1 MTNIFRVASADFKR
15 LITNVVALVV
25 IMGLSVMPCL
35 YAWFNILSNWDP
47 YGENATKNLQVVVA
61 SSDTGVEVGG
71 ITLNVGDMII
81 SNLKENKTIGW
92 VFVDTKEEAVEGVY
106 SGKYYAALV
115 VDEKFSSD
123 IISFLGGDLQNPK
136 ITYYENEKKNAIAP
150 KITGKVKTTLEEEID
165 KAFVST
171 LAKTMLQVSNYVASS
186 EGSTTAGLTDTVQE
200 KLEKLDGDM
209 TTYITILESYISII
223 DAATSLTEATDKVT
237 DQLDSIMQSGRT
249 IANSASS
256 AIDSGENAVDTT
268 SDLMRINIGNAKTS
282 IYSISDMTNLML
294 NQVDN
299 VGRVGS
305 AQVDSLLAAVT
316 SLHELYNTNIRDTVS
331 LNTEIDN
338 EKKSIDTDLTA
349 IEADL
354 NALKAT
360 GDVTSTDAKALI
372 ENLNND
378 MEASKCDIDNLYE
391 TYNNTIDPQ
400 LNNTMNS
407 IQASMNEIQQILNYS
422 SDSIDDVSRALNSY
436 PEMMGFGKDKL
447 TETLNTALDMQS
459 KLRQLIAD
467 VDDLENNHQYATLMK
482 LIETDPAIIADFI
495 SSPVNLDEKPIYYV
509 ANNGSATAPFYIIL
523 SIWFGALILI
533 AIVHSTLKTVPVGC
547 VNLMNYQ
554 KFFGRYMVFYFIGQI
569 QTIITVLG
577 CLLFVGIQCEHPFMF
592 WLAASITSFTFTLF
606 MYSLS
611 YAFGNVGEAAA
622 VVLLVIQVAGSG
634 GTFPVEVLPIV
645 FQYMYKYMPFA
656 YGMNA
661 IRETIAGFHG
671 KDYWLYLGGMGIY
684 VLVALLFGLIISI
697 PCAKLNKMIEES
709 KENTDLLV

>member
-237 DQLDSIMQSGRT
+237 DQLDSIMESGRT

-282 IYSISDMTNLML
+282 IYSISDMTNSML

-299 VGRVGS
+299 VGKVGS
-305 AQVDSLLAAVT
+305 SQVDSLLTAVT

-338 EKKSIDTDLTA
+338 EKKSIDTDLA
-349 IEADL
+349 AVENDL

-360 GDVTSTDAKALI
+360 GDVTSADAKALI
-372 ENLNND
+372 ENLNKD
-378 MEASKCDIDNLYE
+378 MEASKRDIDNLYE

-533 AIVHSTLKTVPVGC
+533 AIVHSTLKTVPAGC

>member
-282 IYSISDMTNLML
+282 IYSISDMTNTML
-294 NQVDN
+294 NKVDN

-305 AQVDSLLAAVT
+305 SQVDSLLTAVT

-338 EKKSIDTDLTA
+338 GKKSIDTDLTA
-349 IEADL
+349 IENDL

-360 GDVTSTDAKALI
+360 GDVTSADAKALI
-372 ENLNND
+372 ENLNSD
-378 MEASKCDIDNLYE
+378 MEASKRDIDNLYE
-391 TYNNTIDPQ
+391 TYNNTINPQ

-533 AIVHSTLKTVPVGC
+533 AIVHSTLKTVPAGC

>member
-282 IYSISDMTNLML
+282 IYSISDMTNSML

-305 AQVDSLLAAVT
+305 SQVDSLLTAVT

-331 LNTEIDN
+331 QNTEIDN

-349 IEADL
+349 IENDL

-360 GDVTSTDAKALI
+360 GDVTSADAKALI
-372 ENLNND
+372 ENLNSD
-378 MEASKCDIDNLYE
+378 MEASKRDIDNLYE

-533 AIVHSTLKTVPVGC
+533 AIVHSTLKTVPAGC

>member
-282 IYSISDMTNLML
+282 IYSISDMTNTML
-294 NQVDN
+294 NKVDN

-305 AQVDSLLAAVT
+305 SQVDSLLAAVT

-338 EKKSIDTDLTA
+338 GKKSIDTDLTA
-349 IEADL
+349 IENDL

-360 GDVTSTDAKALI
+360 GDVTSADAKALI
-372 ENLNND
+372 ENLNSD
-378 MEASKCDIDNLYE
+378 MEASKRDIDNLYE
-391 TYNNTIDPQ
+391 TYNNTINPQ

-533 AIVHSTLKTVPVGC
+533 AIVHSTLKTVPAGC

>member
-282 IYSISDMTNLML
+282 IYSISDMTNSLL

-299 VGRVGS
+299 AGKVGS
-305 AQVDSLLAAVT
+305 SQVDSLLAAVT

-360 GDVTSTDAKALI
+360 GDVTSADAKALI
-372 ENLNND
+372 ENLNSD
-378 MEASKCDIDNLYE
+378 MEASKRDIDNLYE

>member
-237 DQLDSIMQSGRT
+237 DQLDSIMESGRT

-282 IYSISDMTNLML
+282 IYSISDMTNSML

-305 AQVDSLLAAVT
+305 SQVDSLMTAVT

-349 IEADL
+349 IENDL

-360 GDVTSTDAKALI
+360 GDVTSADAKALI
-372 ENLNND
+372 ENLNKD
-378 MEASKCDIDNLYE
+378 MEASKRDIDNLYE

-533 AIVHSTLKTVPVGC
+533 AIVHSTLKTVPAGC

>member
-282 IYSISDMTNLML
+282 IYSISDMTNSML

-299 VGRVGS
+299 VGKVGS
-305 AQVDSLLAAVT
+305 SQVDSLLTAVT

-349 IEADL
+349 IENDL

-360 GDVTSTDAKALI
+360 GDVTSADAKALI

-378 MEASKCDIDNLYE
+378 MEASKRDIDNLYE

-533 AIVHSTLKTVPVGC
+533 AIVHSTLKTVPAGC

>member
-282 IYSISDMTNLML
+282 IYSISDMINSML

-305 AQVDSLLAAVT
+305 SQVDSLMTAVT

-360 GDVTSTDAKALI
+360 GDVTSADAKALI
-372 ENLNND
+372 ENLNKD
-378 MEASKCDIDNLYE
+378 MEASKRDIDNLYE

-533 AIVHSTLKTVPVGC
+533 AIVHSTLKTVPAGC

>member
-282 IYSISDMTNLML
+282 IYSISDMTNTML
-294 NQVDN
+294 NKVDN

-305 AQVDSLLAAVT
+305 SQVDSLLAAVT

-338 EKKSIDTDLTA
+338 GKKSIDTDLTA
-349 IEADL
+349 IENDL

-360 GDVTSTDAKALI
+360 GDVTSADAKALI
-372 ENLNND
+372 ENLNSD
-378 MEASKCDIDNLYE
+378 MEASKRDIDNLYE
-391 TYNNTIDPQ
+391 TYNNTINPQ

-533 AIVHSTLKTVPVGC
+533 AIVHSTLKTVPAGC

-697 PCAKLNKMIEES
+697 PCARLNKMIEES

>member
-15 LITNVVALVV
+15 LITNVVAIVV

-237 DQLDSIMQSGRT
+237 DQLDSIMESGRT

-282 IYSISDMTNLML
+282 IYSISDMTNSML

-305 AQVDSLLAAVT
+305 SQVDSLLAAVT
-316 SLHELYNTNIRDTVS
+316 SLHELYNTNIRDIVS

-349 IEADL
+349 IENDL

-360 GDVTSTDAKALI
+360 GDVTSADAKALI
-372 ENLNND
+372 ENLNKD
-378 MEASKCDIDNLYE
+378 MEASKRDIDNLYE

-533 AIVHSTLKTVPVGC
+533 AIVHSTLKTVPAGC

>member
-282 IYSISDMTNLML
+282 IYSISDMTNTML

-305 AQVDSLLAAVT
+305 SQVDSLLAAVT

-338 EKKSIDTDLTA
+338 GKKSIDTDLTA
-349 IEADL
+349 IENDL

-360 GDVTSTDAKALI
+360 GDVTSADAKALI
-372 ENLNND
+372 ENLNSD
-378 MEASKCDIDNLYE
+378 MEASKRDIDNLYE
-391 TYNNTIDPQ
+391 TYNNTINPQ

-533 AIVHSTLKTVPVGC
+533 AIVHSTLKTVPAGC

>member
-282 IYSISDMTNLML
+282 IYSISDMTNSML
-294 NQVDN
+294 NKVDN

-305 AQVDSLLAAVT
+305 SQVDSLLAAVT

-360 GDVTSTDAKALI
+360 GDVTSADAKALI
-372 ENLNND
+372 ENLNSD
-378 MEASKCDIDNLYE
+378 MEASKRDIDNLYE

-533 AIVHSTLKTVPVGC
+533 AIVHSTLKTVPAGC

>member
-282 IYSISDMTNLML
+282 IYSISDMTNSLL
-294 NQVDN
+294 KQVDN
-299 VGRVGS
+299 AGKVGS
-305 AQVDSLLAAVT
+305 SQVDSLLAAVT

-349 IEADL
+349 IENDL

-360 GDVTSTDAKALI
+360 GDVTSADAKALI
-372 ENLNND
+372 ENLNSD
-378 MEASKCDIDNLYE
+378 MEASKRDIDNLYE

>member
-15 LITNVVALVV
+15 LITNVVAIVV

-47 YGENATKNLQVVVA
+47 YGENSTKNLQVVVA

-282 IYSISDMTNLML
+282 IYSISDMTNSML

-305 AQVDSLLAAVT
+305 SQVDSLLTAVT
-316 SLHELYNTNIRDTVS
+316 SLHELYNTNIRDIVS
-331 LNTEIDN
+331 QNTEIDN
-338 EKKSIDTDLTA
+338 EKKSIDTDLA
-349 IEADL
+349 AVENDL

-360 GDVTSTDAKALI
+360 GDVTSADAKALI
-372 ENLNND
+372 ENLNKD
-378 MEASKCDIDNLYE
+378 MEASKRDIDNLYD

-533 AIVHSTLKTVPVGC
+533 AIVHSTLKTVPAGC

-554 KFFGRYMVFYFIGQI
+554 KFFGRYMMFYFIGQI

>member
-15 LITNVVALVV
+15 LITNVVAIVV

-47 YGENATKNLQVVVA
+47 YGENSTKNLQVVVA

-282 IYSISDMTNLML
+282 IYSISDMTNSML

-305 AQVDSLLAAVT
+305 SQVDSLLTAVT
-316 SLHELYNTNIRDTVS
+316 SLHELYNTNIRDIVS
-331 LNTEIDN
+331 QNTEIDN
-338 EKKSIDTDLTA
+338 EKKSIDTDLA
-349 IEADL
+349 AVENDL

-360 GDVTSTDAKALI
+360 GDVTSADAKALI
-372 ENLNND
+372 ENLNKD
-378 MEASKCDIDNLYE
+378 MEASKRDIDNLYD

-533 AIVHSTLKTVPVGC
+533 AIVHSTLKTVPAGC

>member
-282 IYSISDMTNLML
+282 IYSISDMTNTML
-294 NQVDN
+294 NKVDN

-305 AQVDSLLAAVT
+305 SQVDSLLAAVT

-338 EKKSIDTDLTA
+338 GKKSIDTDLTA
-349 IEADL
+349 IENDL

-360 GDVTSTDAKALI
+360 GDVTSADAKALI

-378 MEASKCDIDNLYE
+378 MEASKRDIDNLYE

-533 AIVHSTLKTVPVGC
+533 AIVHSTLKTVPAGC

>member
-237 DQLDSIMQSGRT
+237 DQLDSIMESGRT

-282 IYSISDMTNLML
+282 IYSISDMTNSML

-305 AQVDSLLAAVT
+305 SQVDSLLTAVT

-360 GDVTSTDAKALI
+360 GDVTSADAKALI
-372 ENLNND
+372 ENLNSD
-378 MEASKCDIDNLYE
+378 MEASKRDIDNLYE

-533 AIVHSTLKTVPVGC
+533 AIVHSTLKTVPAGC

>member
-47 YGENATKNLQVVVA
+47 YGENSTKNLQVVVA

-237 DQLDSIMQSGRT
+237 DQLDSIMESGRT
-249 IANSASS
+249 IANSANS

-282 IYSISDMTNLML
+282 IYSISDMTNSLL
-294 NQVDN
+294 KQVDN
-299 VGRVGS
+299 AGKVGS
-305 AQVDSLLAAVT
+305 SQVDSLLAAVT

-349 IEADL
+349 IENDL
-354 NALKAT
+354 NALKVT
-360 GDVTSTDAKALI
+360 GDVTSADAKALI
-372 ENLNND
+372 ENLNSD
-378 MEASKCDIDNLYE
+378 MEASKRDIDNLYE

-533 AIVHSTLKTVPVGC
+533 AIVHSTLKTVPAGC

>member
-223 DAATSLTEATDKVT
+223 DAASSLTEATNKVT

-282 IYSISDMTNLML
+282 IYSISDMTNAML

-299 VGRVGS
+299 AGKIGS
-305 AQVDSLLAAVT
+305 TQVDSLLTAVT
-316 SLHELYNTNIRDTVS
+316 SLHELYNTNIKDTVS

-338 EKKSIDTDLTA
+338 EKKSIDTDLTV

-354 NALKAT
+354 NTLKAT
-360 GDVTSTDAKALI
+360 GDVTSADAKALI
-372 ENLNND
+372 ENLNKD
-378 MEASKCDIDNLYE
+378 MEESKRDIDNLYE

-495 SSPVNLDEKPIYYV
+495 SSPVNLDEQPIYYV

-533 AIVHSTLKTVPVGC
+533 AIVHSTLKTVPAGC

-671 KDYWLYLGGMGIY
+671 KDYWMYLGGMGIY
-684 VLVALLFGLIISI
+684 VLVALLFGLVISI

>member
-237 DQLDSIMQSGRT
+237 DQLDSIMESGRT

-282 IYSISDMTNLML
+282 IYSISDMTNSML

-305 AQVDSLLAAVT
+305 SQVDSLLTAVT

-349 IEADL
+349 IENDL

-360 GDVTSTDAKALI
+360 GDVTSADAKALI
-372 ENLNND
+372 ENLNKD
-378 MEASKCDIDNLYE
+378 MEASKRDIDNLYE

-533 AIVHSTLKTVPVGC
+533 AIVHSTLKTVPAGC

>member
-92 VFVDTKEEAVEGVY
+92 VFVDTKEDAVEGVY

-282 IYSISDMTNLML
+282 IYSISDMTNSML

-299 VGRVGS
+299 VGKVGS
-305 AQVDSLLAAVT
+305 SQVDSLLAAVT

-338 EKKSIDTDLTA
+338 EKKSIDTDLA
-349 IEADL
+349 AVENDL

-360 GDVTSTDAKALI
+360 GDVTSADAKALI

-378 MEASKCDIDNLYE
+378 MEASKRDIDNLYE

-533 AIVHSTLKTVPVGC
+533 AIVHSTLKTVPAGC

>member
-237 DQLDSIMQSGRT
+237 DQLDSIMESGRT

-282 IYSISDMTNLML
+282 IYSISDMTNTML

-305 AQVDSLLAAVT
+305 SQVDSLLAAVT

-338 EKKSIDTDLTA
+338 GKKSIDTDLTA
-349 IEADL
+349 IENDL

-360 GDVTSTDAKALI
+360 GDVTSADAKALI
-372 ENLNND
+372 ENLNSD
-378 MEASKCDIDNLYE
+378 MEASKRDIDNLYE
-391 TYNNTIDPQ
+391 TYNNTINPQ

-533 AIVHSTLKTVPVGC
+533 AIVHSTLKTVPAGC

>member
-150 KITGKVKTTLEEEID
+150 KITSKVKTTLEEEID

-282 IYSISDMTNLML
+282 IYSISDMTNTML
-294 NQVDN
+294 NKVDN

-305 AQVDSLLAAVT
+305 SQVDSLLAAVT

-338 EKKSIDTDLTA
+338 GKKSIDTDLTA
-349 IEADL
+349 IENDL

-360 GDVTSTDAKALI
+360 GDVTSADAKALI
-372 ENLNND
+372 ENLNSD
-378 MEASKCDIDNLYE
+378 MEASKRDIDNLYE
-391 TYNNTIDPQ
+391 TYNNTINPQ

-533 AIVHSTLKTVPVGC
+533 AIVHSTLKTVPAGC

>member
-1 MTNIFRVASADFKR
+1 M
-15 LITNVVALVV
+15 
-25 IMGLSVMPCL
+25 
-35 YAWFNILSNWDP
+35 
-47 YGENATKNLQVVVA
+47 
-61 SSDTGVEVGG
+61 
-71 ITLNVGDMII
+71 
-81 SNLKENKTIGW
+81 
-92 VFVDTKEEAVEGVY
+92 
-106 SGKYYAALV
+106 
-115 VDEKFSSD
+115 
-123 IISFLGGDLQNPK
+123 
-136 ITYYENEKKNAIAP
+136 
-150 KITGKVKTTLEEEID
+150 EEEID

-237 DQLDSIMQSGRT
+237 DQLD
-249 IANSASS
+249 
-256 AIDSGENAVDTT
+256 TT

-282 IYSISDMTNLML
+282 IYSISDMTNSML

-305 AQVDSLLAAVT
+305 SQVDSLMTAVT

-349 IEADL
+349 IENDL

-360 GDVTSTDAKALI
+360 GDVTSADAKALI
-372 ENLNND
+372 ENLNKD
-378 MEASKCDIDNLYE
+378 MEASKRDIDNLYE

-533 AIVHSTLKTVPVGC
+533 AIVHSTLKTVPAGC

>member
-237 DQLDSIMQSGRT
+237 DQLDSIMESGRT

-282 IYSISDMTNLML
+282 IYSISDMTNSML

-305 AQVDSLLAAVT
+305 SQVDSLLTAVT

-349 IEADL
+349 IENDL

-360 GDVTSTDAKALI
+360 GDVTSADAKALI
-372 ENLNND
+372 ENLNKD
-378 MEASKCDIDNLYE
+378 MEASKRDIDNLYE

-407 IQASMNEIQQILNYS
+407 IQSSMNEIQQILNYS

-533 AIVHSTLKTVPVGC
+533 AIVHSTLKTVPAGC
-547 VNLMNYQ
+547 VNIMNYQ

>member
-282 IYSISDMTNLML
+282 IYSISDMTNTML

-305 AQVDSLLAAVT
+305 SQVDSLLAAVT

-338 EKKSIDTDLTA
+338 GKKSIDTDLTA
-349 IEADL
+349 IENDL

-360 GDVTSTDAKALI
+360 GDVTSADAKALI
-372 ENLNND
+372 ENLNSD
-378 MEASKCDIDNLYE
+378 MEASKRDIDNLYE
-391 TYNNTIDPQ
+391 TYNNTINPQ

-533 AIVHSTLKTVPVGC
+533 AIVHSTLKTMPAGC